1 MDTIG
6 FVSGG
11 IEFGNDEVLL
21 VGECLTELFPDWDKL
36 LAVSAPWGVVL
47 NKNILGWVHDDLF
60 PLFSDEGEDSSGV
73 VFWDLLRFE
82 VWLDGT
88 RKDIIS
94 ELTNN
99 GDGQI
104 SWLGIA
110 LEFLHVLWED
120 SSKSWHLFLGDT
132 HELSESLLDS
142 SGNIGIREEHLTLVG
157 SGGFRENSHEGGI
170 LIGGAISEQHKGWLL
185 LSENGI
191 NFLLG
196 ELKNGWDHE
205 WLNPGG
211 ESLLIGSSGV
221 WDDWLLEVSEES
233 DSWTGNL
240 VLLGAGIISNMEELN
255 FIFSVGESN
264 MDIIEKRSSLSTEV
278 SKDEFG
284 ILSFSLKSIAVNLGG
299 WWSRLLGDPLDDSV
313 LSSTTGVF
321 LLFTLPKL
329 Y

>member
-1 MDTIG
+1 
-6 FVSGG
+6 
-11 IEFGNDEVLL
+11 
-21 VGECLTELFPDWDKL
+21 
-36 LAVSAPWGVVL
+36 
-47 NKNILGWVHDDLF
+47 
-60 PLFSDEGEDSSGV
+60 
-73 VFWDLLRFE
+73 
-82 VWLDGT
+82 
-88 RKDIIS
+88 
-94 ELTNN
+94 
-99 GDGQI
+99 
-104 SWLGIA
+104 
-110 LEFLHVLWED
+110 
-120 SSKSWHLFLGDT
+120 
-132 HELSESLLDS
+132 
-142 SGNIGIREEHLTLVG
+142 
-157 SGGFRENSHEGGI
+157 
-170 LIGGAISEQHKGWLL
+170 

-191 NFLLG
+191 NFLLS

-211 ESLLIGSSGV
+211 ESLLIGSSSV
-221 WDDWLLEVSEES
+221 WHDWLLEVSEES

-255 FIFSVGESN
+255 FVFSVGESN